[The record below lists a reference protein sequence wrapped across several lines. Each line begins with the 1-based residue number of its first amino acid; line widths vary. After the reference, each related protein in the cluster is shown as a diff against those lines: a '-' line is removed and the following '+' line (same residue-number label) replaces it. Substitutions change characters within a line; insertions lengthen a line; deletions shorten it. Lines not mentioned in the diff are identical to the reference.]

1 MLVLDIYIDGEIL
14 GETVKSNF
22 EVDVEL
28 EVTVVP
34 LPPPFPPLGVLEV
47 LDVTEG
53 EAPFDNDD
61 VGDAVTVTLLV
72 VVLEK
77 EAVREELD
85 VTVPVAD
92 VVADGVREEE
102 EVIDIVTLSVLLGDI
117 GALGLL
123 LTLAPRE
130 SVAVGLCVDD

>member
-1 MLVLDIYIDGEIL
+1 M
-14 GETVKSNF
+14 
-22 EVDVEL
+22 
-28 EVTVVP
+28 
-34 LPPPFPPLGVLEV
+34 

-53 EAPFDNDD
+53 EAPFVNDE
-61 VGDAVTVTLLV
+61 VCDAVIVKLLA

-85 VTVPVAD
+85 ITVPVAD

-130 SVAVGLCVDD
+130 SVAVGL